1 MRAIWKRTTALTL
14 SASLAG
20 GCATSPD
27 KIQSAYVSP
36 LQYQNYSCK
45 DIREELGRVT
55 TRAQALQT
63 SLQEKSDND
72 TGKMVIG
79 MVFFWPI
86 LFALDGD
93 DPSSQEYARLKGER
107 DALEQL
113 ATQKKCGNLMIVDVK
128 PEETGKQV
136 AMQPAASTPM
146 QPAQQASSQQVAAPA
161 APSTEERL
169 SELKALKD
177 KGLIADEVYREE
189 QHRILAEATPAAQP
203 APTAVAMAAPAA
215 PAAPARVSEGPSGL
229 RAGDHWDYTV
239 VDSRKGVPAQRSF
252 EIEQASASG
261 IVERIR
267 FEDGKTLTAE
277 HGKGPYLS
285 MQGGMQFA
293 PYYVALQPVVVE
305 GPVGELKVLG
315 GSACESVTAGYRRSI
330 ECHASGRIEGA
341 EQITVPA
348 GTFDT
353 VRVRVDVQL
362 DVVGGSDHT
371 SPVAGTLAVGQYWI
385 SPQAGRIVKASVEY
399 RTEQPW
405 SETMELAAMQVA
417 RAQPP
422 RSASTSVAAAAPA
435 AAHASVAATPPSS
448 PATPAPAA
456 EPTAESGPGG
466 LRQGNRWDYVVVDS
480 RKGLRAERS
489 FEIEQANQA
498 SIVERIKL
506 EDGKT
511 VSAEHGK
518 GPYLSML
525 GGMQFAPYY
534 LALQPVVVEGPVGAV
549 SVKGGDACATRE
561 ELGGDYAS
569 AHECQIDAKI
579 AGSDRITVPAGTFDA
594 VRVHVTIHSQ
604 QVMGLHARQHI
615 GDGDFWISPQ
625 AGRLVKATMNYDA
638 SRPWTE
644 SMELV
649 STNVAFGR

>member
-146 QPAQQASSQQVAAPA
+146 QPAQQATSQQVAAPA
-161 APSTEERL
+161 APSKEERL

-189 QHRILAEATPAAQP
+189 QHRILAEATPAARP
-203 APTAVAMAAPAA
+203 APTAAAMASTSVAAAAPAPAPSAAPMPATA
-215 PAAPARVSEGPSGL
+215 PATASAAATASAPENQGPGGL
-229 RAGDHWDYTV
+229 RQGNRWDYV
-239 VDSRKGVPAQRSF
+239 IVDSRKGFPAQRSF

-285 MQGGMQFA
+285 M
-293 PYYVALQPVVVE
+293 
-305 GPVGELKVLG
+305 K
-315 GSACESVTAGYRRSI
+315 
-330 ECHASGRIEGA
+330 
-341 EQITVPA
+341 
-348 GTFDT
+348 
-353 VRVRVDVQL
+353 
-362 DVVGGSDHT
+362 
-371 SPVAGTLAVGQYWI
+371 
-385 SPQAGRIVKASVEY
+385 
-399 RTEQPW
+399 
-405 SETMELAAMQVA
+405 
-417 RAQPP
+417 
-422 RSASTSVAAAAPA
+422 
-435 AAHASVAATPPSS
+435 
-448 PATPAPAA
+448 
-456 EPTAESGPGG
+456 
-466 LRQGNRWDYVVVDS
+466 
-480 RKGLRAERS
+480 
-489 FEIEQANQA
+489 
-498 SIVERIKL
+498 
-506 EDGKT
+506 
-511 VSAEHGK
+511 
-518 GPYLSML
+518 

-534 LALQPVVVEGPVGAV
+534 LALQPVVIEGSVGAV

-561 ELGGDYAS
+561 ERAGDYATS
-569 AHECQIDAKI
+569 FECEIKAQI
-579 AGSDRITVPAGTFDA
+579 AGQDRVTVPAGTYEA

-604 QVMGLHARQHI
+604 QVMGLHVRQHI
-615 GDGDFWISPQ
+615 GDGDFWISPR
-625 AGRLVKATMNYDA
+625 AGRLVKATVNYDA
-638 SRPWTE
+638 SGPWTE

-649 STNVAFGR
+649 STNVVAGR